1 MTHMARVGRFAVHR
15 PVSTQGDPTTVSP
28 TNSKHFRERLEGT
41 PDAVLVADE
50 DGAII
55 AVNGRAEE
63 LFGYSS
69 DDILGHKVEFL
80 VPKRFRGPHVRHRR
94 RYPGEAHERFMEER
108 SGTLALR
115 ADGTEF
121 PAGISLSPAKTK
133 LGWLTVVVVRD
144 LTNEPVVS
152 AHSFV
157 VPKPVDG

>member
-1 MTHMARVGRFAVHR
+1 M
-15 PVSTQGDPTTVSP
+15 SP

-50 DGAII
+50 DGTIV
-55 AVNGRAEE
+55 AVNSRAEE

-80 VPKRFRGPHVRHRR
+80 VPKRLRSPHVRHRR

-108 SGTLALR
+108 SGIYALR

-121 PAGISLSPAKTK
+121 PAGISLSPAKTQV
-133 LGWLTVVVVRD
+133 GWLTVVVVRD
-144 LTNEPVVS
+144 LTM
-152 AHSFV
+152 
-157 VPKPVDG
+157 